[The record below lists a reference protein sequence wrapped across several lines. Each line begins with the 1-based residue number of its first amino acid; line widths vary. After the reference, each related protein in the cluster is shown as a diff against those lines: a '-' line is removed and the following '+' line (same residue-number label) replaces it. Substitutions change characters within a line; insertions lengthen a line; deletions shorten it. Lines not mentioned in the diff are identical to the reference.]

1 MIVIKPKINFKDKRG
16 SIKDIFYK
24 KKINHVAIIKS
35 RAGVRRGDHYHKKT
49 TQWMLHMER
58 NLMWGKTDFVT
69 GCYLQFN
76 SEKLTKSIIT
86 Q

>member
-35 RAGVRRGDHYHKKT
+35 RAGGRRGDHYHKKT
-49 TQWMLHMER
+49 TQWMLIPKVHLNTGIK
-58 NLMWGKTDFVT
+58 NLDLNLSQKKY
-69 GCYLQFN
+69 YL
-76 SEKLTKSIIT
+76 KKGI
-86 Q
+86 